1 MRSCGVCTVTNV
13 AYNKPTNQSS
23 TYTDSDH
30 GEAISAPSRAVD
42 SNLGQVWGST
52 TSSCTHTLHGS
63 PSWWCVDLQQVYNID
78 SFKLFNRDI
87 LQGRLSGFELK
98 ISSVGQCN
106 ESGFI
111 SATSCYK
118 DTPPTTQDI
127 YTIDRCNQQQSLSA
141 RTVFVRVNN
150 DEVVSL
156 CEVQI
161 FTVQCNT
168 GYYSTSSS
176 TCQPCDKCLN
186 NTCDATTGV
195 CTDGC
200 KDGYYDDKCTSPCS
214 DKCTNSRCYTNPS
227 FSQPQ
232 CTDGCVGG
240 YKGSYCQTS
249 CPGNCRSC
257 QQDGSSCIECNQ
269 GWYGTNCE
277 SQCPDN
283 CVGGCGK
290 MDGRCTDCKPD
301 TAGSYCNITCGTG
314 CQPTTNLTTCDRNGR
329 CTNCIVGRHGDRCDK
344 NCSTGCDGGCDR
356 TGRCTTCII
365 GRYGNGCDINCSTGC
380 DGGCNRD
387 GGKCTS
393 CIKGKTGDRCDVNCN
408 NNCTVCN
415 QDNANSCTE
424 CKDGRWGSPC
434 SKLCNTNCK
443 PVVGKTVGKCDI
455 TSGLCTDGCK
465 TGLYSIDCNKD
476 CPSNCKDGLCDQKS
490 GDCIDGSLPDKT
502 GCNCSAE
509 KIVEGTSISPIV
521 SGIIGV
527 LCGIVGTVA
536 VGVSYHFYKK
546 RRQSS
551 QPKAE
556 NDPDYVYSNTDLN
569 PTTSTTDDTLTTGYQ
584 NIPTNTRNVDYV
596 NQSFNTEDNTRN
608 MYDTLDLTPD
618 NTQHTYTTLGSNKVH
633 KAKH

>member
-1 MRSCGVCTVTNV
+1 MIFPHLSKVIILSTVLHTISALDVCRDTINSNCQSCDNTVYPIDDVNRQNCMRSCGVCTDTNI
-13 AYNKPTNQSS
+13 ALDKPTGQSS
-23 TYTDSDH
+23 TFLYGS
-30 GEAISAPSRAVD
+30 SFSSNAVD
-42 SNLGQVWGST
+42 GNTDNDWGNGH
-52 TSSCTHTLHGS
+52 CTHTNNNNGID
-63 PSWWCVDLQQVYNID
+63 WWCVDLQQIYNID
-78 SFKLFNRDI
+78 RIKLFNRDQF
-87 LQGRLSGFELK
+87 QGRLSGFELK

-283 CVGGCGK
+283 CVGGC
-290 MDGRCTDCKPD
+290 
-301 TAGSYCNITCGTG
+301 
-314 CQPTTNLTTCDRNGR
+314 
-329 CTNCIVGRHGDRCDK
+329 
-344 NCSTGCDGGCDR
+344 
-356 TGRCTTCII
+356 
-365 GRYGNGCDINCSTGC
+365 
-380 DGGCNRD
+380 
-387 GGKCTS
+387 
-393 CIKGKTGDRCDVNCN
+393 
-408 NNCTVCN
+408 
-415 QDNANSCTE
+415 
-424 CKDGRWGSPC
+424 
-434 SKLCNTNCK
+434 
-443 PVVGKTVGKCDI
+443 
-455 TSGLCTDGCK
+455 
-465 TGLYSIDCNKD
+465 
-476 CPSNCKDGLCDQKS
+476 
-490 GDCIDGSLPDKT
+490 
-502 GCNCSAE
+502 E